1 MKLMNELKNNLWALA
16 TASMVLVVF
25 VVIFE
30 TLISA
35 ESLKADAKLRIEAA
49 HYTAT
54 LKTKVDRELNAL
66 LFVSTGLSSYLT
78 IYHHDLERQR
88 VQKVLADL
96 YARTKNVRN
105 LAVAVGYKI
114 TYMYPLVS
122 NEKAIGVDYRT
133 LPNQWPQVKAAIERH
148 EGILVGPLNLIQ
160 GGRGLI
166 YRYPVFIDQE
176 YWGLL
181 STVINSDAFFESAF
195 KELVNEEFAF
205 AIRNKETHE
214 VFYGDPQ
221 LFANP
226 EAFLSTSDTTNV
238 EWEWAIAQK
247 AEKAS
252 SLILITRLMGL
263 MIAVLMATLV
273 YFFLRE
279 RKMLTE
285 LAMHD
290 SLTGLANRRI
300 LDIRLEQGLAHAKRF
315 NRNLAILF
323 MDIDHFKQL
332 NDTHGHDV
340 GDALLKLVAAR
351 LKTLIRDIDTLCRV
365 SGDEFVIVL
374 GELNDIHDANSI
386 AGKIV
391 HAFQSGVNILG
402 EQVSISLSIGVAAYG
417 GVSEETPQSLMKKA
431 DVALYQAKA
440 AGRNQYKV
448 YTEVSQKGLF
458 DNTVS

>member
-1 MKLMNELKNNLWALA
+1 MKLMNDLKNNLWT
-16 TASMVLVVF
+16 TAVAGVVLVVF
-25 VVIFE
+25 MVIFE

-35 ESLKADAKLRIEAA
+35 ESQKADAKLRVEAA
-49 HYTAT
+49 NYTAT
-54 LKTKVDRELNAL
+54 LKSKVDRELNAV
-66 LFVSTGLSSYLT
+66 LFISSGLSSYFT
-78 IYHHDLERQR
+78 IYHRNLEHHT
-88 VQKVLADL
+88 VQNVLADL
-96 YARTKNVRN
+96 YSKTKNVRN

-114 TYMYPLVS
+114 TYMYPVVS

-133 LPNQWPQVKAAIERH
+133 LPNQWPQVKAAIDRN
-148 EGILVGPLNLIQ
+148 EGVLVGPLNLIQ

-166 YRYPVFIDQE
+166 YRYPVFINHQ

-181 STVINSDAFFESAF
+181 STVINSDAFFKSAF

-205 AIRNKETHE
+205 AIRNKDTHE
-214 VFYGDPQ
+214 VFYGDPKI
-221 LFANP
+221 FAYP
-226 EAFLSTSDTTNV
+226 EAFLSTSDTTDV
-238 EWEWAIAQK
+238 EWEWAVVQK

-252 SLILITRLMGL
+252 KLILITRLMGFV
-263 MIAVLMATLV
+263 IALLMATLV

-290 SLTGLANRRI
+290 SLTGLENRRM

-351 LKTLIRDIDTLCRV
+351 LKTLIRDIDTLCRI

-374 GELNDIHDANSI
+374 GELNDIHDANSV
-386 AGKIV
+386 ASKIV
-391 HAFQSGVNILG
+391 NAFQGGVSILG
-402 EQVSISLSIGVAAYG
+402 ERVSISLSIGVAAYG
-417 GVSEETPQSLMKKA
+417 GTSDETSQSLMKKA
-431 DVALYQAKA
+431 DIALYQAKA

-448 YTEVSQKGLF
+448 FTEVGQKGLF
-458 DNTVS
+458 DTIET